1 MPRQI
6 KGFVTCDSFI
16 DNAASV
22 VAPLYELSN
31 VGATYAKVK
40 QQYYSSEDAL
50 FSLYVFK
57 EVDNNG
63 LNQTEVNNIIRVV
76 KSLVEYTSANRSVEI
91 SQLLLTFVVNYNT
104 ANSSNPVSDLTVS
117 TMLDTG
123 TLYAP
128 DYLNFTMNGVEC
140 SVWLSDTTFRGFFP
154 DYDIDL
160 VFPFSNFPSIVQ
172 NGPAMIEALG
182 NFNLVEFSGRIETT
196 KGLNPTTV
204 VKVLNIPYKLPN
216 SSVKRDCHFAFNQ
229 YGSQGNFDYVLKLYL
244 YNYLLGLGLTSEY
257 IESIFPSIL
266 EINEFFITPRWFKMA
281 IPTQVGQN
289 GIRSQI
295 SKAYSDTFDLDKFVR
310 VYTDLDFLERNSYNV
325 PYDYNNILLTV
336 SNGYYTEDDVQ
347 DFAVVFKDIVTVTSS
362 HPDFA
367 RMSPKTQRF
376 MTLLESMMV
385 ICDSDNTTS
394 MFSKMQA
401 NHNYNFTL
409 VKRESVWYLS
419 YFFEGHQYY
428 VIPKYEYLSKM

>member
-16 DNAASV
+16 DNTASV
-22 VAPLYELSN
+22 IAPLYELSN
-31 VGATYAKVK
+31 VGSTYAKIK
-40 QQYYSSEDAL
+40 QQYYSSEEAL

-57 EVDNNG
+57 EVDNSG

-104 ANSSNPVSDLTVS
+104 ANSSNPVSNLTVS
-117 TMLDTG
+117 TMLDAG
-123 TLYAP
+123 VLYAP

-140 SVWLSDTTFRGFFP
+140 SIWLSDTTFRGFFP

-160 VFPFSNFPSIVQ
+160 VFPFSNFPLIVQ
-172 NGPAMIEALG
+172 NGPAMIEALSS
-182 NFNLVEFSGRIETT
+182 FNLVEFSGRIETT
-196 KGLNPTTV
+196 KGLNPTTI

-216 SSVKRDCHFAFNQ
+216 SSVERDCHFAFNQ

-244 YNYLLGLGLTSEY
+244 YNYLLGLGLTGEY

-295 SKAYSDTFDLDKFVR
+295 SKAYSDTFDLNKFVR

-385 ICDSDNTTS
+385 VCDSDNTTS